1 MDDIFGLGF
10 GPFRWVCTSADP
22 EDLKKTD
29 IIAEDVMQESLKNI
43 PNGIA
48 IYNMNQKK
56 IIFENQIAN
65 DIIT

>member
-43 PNGIA
+43 PNELKSNYQDNLRWI
-48 IYNMNQKK
+48 
-56 IIFENQIAN
+56 
-65 DIIT
+65 